1 MASRRDNLLA
11 RWKLNSALPHH
22 VIVLWGNYESGER
35 ARDYRQRSDVL
46 TSAINLE
53 DGSKSYHAS
62 IEWDDYLVFCFSNR
76 EAARRFRD
84 RWNGQFIDTDEVN
97 SKGAWTPREGNVC
110 NLYRM
115 LSNQDAIRSITRAM
129 IDSTGNM
136 EPITEFWPDYRA
148 PIVRNTPA
156 GRELAYVRW
165 GLPSSSQAIYQAAT
179 KRADG
184 LRKKGKEVDF
194 QQLLKMEPD
203 GGTTNVRNVESKHW
217 KRWHGVE
224 FRCVVP
230 VTSFA
235 EPDPANK
242 PEGGRTP
249 NAWFAADTSHPLMF
263 FAGIWV
269 PQWESVRK
277 VKEGLT
283 VNDLFGFLTTEP
295 NGVVEPV
302 HQKAMPA
309 ILTENDEIE
318 AWLTAPWEE
327 ARQLQRPLGDHQLI
341 LVPTEKDA
349 A

>member
-1 MASRRDNLLA
+1 M
-11 RWKLNSALPHH
+11 
-22 VIVLWGNYESGER
+22 
-35 ARDYRQRSDVL
+35 
-46 TSAINLE
+46 
-53 DGSKSYHAS
+53 
-62 IEWDDYLVFCFSNR
+62 
-76 EAARRFRD
+76 
-84 RWNGQFIDTDEVN
+84 
-97 SKGAWTPREGNVC
+97 C

-115 LSNQDAIRSITRAM
+115 QSNQDAIRSITRAM

-148 PIVRNTPA
+148 PIVRNTAA

-184 LRKKGKEVDF
+184 IRKKGKEVDF

-230 VTSFA
+230 FTSFA

-249 NAWFAADTSHPLMF
+249 NAWFAADPSCPLMF

-283 VNDLFGFLTTEP
+283 VNDLYGFLTTEP
-295 NGVVEPV
+295 NSVVEPV
-302 HQKAMPA
+302 HQKAMPV
-309 ILTENDEIE
+309 ILTSTDEVE
-318 AWLTAPWEE
+318 MWLTAPWEE
-327 ARQLQRPLGDHQLI
+327 ARKLQRPLPDDE
-341 LVPTEKDA
+341 LVLLAPEQVPA
-349 A
+349 